1 MRRNEGN
8 LTPAKDP
15 RVAHAVLEQIGAEDE
30 RERRTVSVDTVR

>member
-8 LTPAKDP
+8 LTPAEGP
-15 RVAHAVLEQIGAEDE
+15 RVARAILQQIGAEDE